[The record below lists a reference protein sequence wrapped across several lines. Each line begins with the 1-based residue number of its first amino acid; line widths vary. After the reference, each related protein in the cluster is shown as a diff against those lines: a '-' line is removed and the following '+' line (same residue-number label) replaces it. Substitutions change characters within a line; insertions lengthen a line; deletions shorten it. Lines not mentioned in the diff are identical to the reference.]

1 MSRKKES
8 TSNKIGKR
16 AYSMMMIFL
25 SIYAFLT
32 YRLVD
37 IQVLKSDKY
46 KQNVENQS
54 TEKIALNSGRG
65 IIYDRDNRP
74 LTDIDK
80 KQVIAVK
87 KDKLSNDNK
96 ILDLIKRSTKMNEKE
111 IYKVVQKQISSQTIK
126 FETDAIEP
134 AIKKELE
141 DNEIIVEE
149 KTLRYSKD
157 GMLSHTI
164 GYINSYDGCGKL
176 GIEKGMDDI
185 LKKSNEKYVS
195 VFKAG
200 QAGNSHDLD
209 VLKGSIKTVKSS
221 ENDIHLRLTIDQKI
235 QKIVEKILD
244 KEENPTAVV
253 ISDVDTG
260 EILSICSRPNFDPNN
275 VYKSLSGERGELENR
290 AVKFTYPPGSV
301 FKMVVLFAALENG
314 VIDEN
319 YTYNCTGK
327 TKIGN
332 SGEVLRCHKANGHG
346 VESLEDAFSN
356 SCNTAFLDIAM
367 KVGKEKILD
376 SAKKLHLYE
385 KVDLGLEEEGCEQVP
400 KKISIRNLAIGQGS
414 VEFTPLQI
422 NQMTQIVANNGTYK
436 PLRLYDSLIDNNKSI
451 VKTFRTTKK
460 EDLISPYSITQIKE
474 MMKSVSKNGTG
485 RELNDLEGGC
495 GVKTGTAQSSLDNK
509 PISHGWV
516 TGFYPE
522 EYPKYAITVLVE
534 GTVGNS
540 KSAVPIFKEI
550 CKRIY

>member
-16 AYSMMMIFL
+16 AYSMMVIFL

-111 IYKVVQKQISSQTIK
+111 IYKVLQKQISSQTIK

-200 QAGNSHDLD
+200 QAGNRHDLD

-235 QKIVEKILD
+235 QKIVE
-244 KEENPTAVV
+244 
-253 ISDVDTG
+253 
-260 EILSICSRPNFDPNN
+260 
-275 VYKSLSGERGELENR
+275 
-290 AVKFTYPPGSV
+290 
-301 FKMVVLFAALENG
+301 
-314 VIDEN
+314 
-319 YTYNCTGK
+319 
-327 TKIGN
+327 
-332 SGEVLRCHKANGHG
+332 
-346 VESLEDAFSN
+346 
-356 SCNTAFLDIAM
+356 
-367 KVGKEKILD
+367 
-376 SAKKLHLYE
+376 
-385 KVDLGLEEEGCEQVP
+385 
-400 KKISIRNLAIGQGS
+400 
-414 VEFTPLQI
+414 
-422 NQMTQIVANNGTYK
+422 
-436 PLRLYDSLIDNNKSI
+436 
-451 VKTFRTTKK
+451 
-460 EDLISPYSITQIKE
+460 
-474 MMKSVSKNGTG
+474 
-485 RELNDLEGGC
+485 
-495 GVKTGTAQSSLDNK
+495 
-509 PISHGWV
+509 
-516 TGFYPE
+516 
-522 EYPKYAITVLVE
+522 
-534 GTVGNS
+534 
-540 KSAVPIFKEI
+540 
-550 CKRIY
+550 